1 MRYLNIMG
9 ALFIGGKTVDI
20 YDPEIQTGN
29 TSTNP
34 DDYAYNSRTAHGH
47 NPSIKATIS
56 NAIFFVKALAK
67 NELSIAFN
75 AEDKILY
82 GELNHFSKGTA
93 SIPAK
98 TTLSR
103 FAVTMDDPSKRR
115 IVYEGEAPD
124 DGNPYAILPYVA
136 AEVLFSENEELRK
149 SLVDAVN
156 FVHTG
161 PRYTAKS
168 CAFKFCDAF
177 YMGVKY
183 EFANVI
189 DIDVEEN
196 NLAIASIKEAYKM
209 GYFQDLAN
217 VNNAAGLS
225 DSAKYISEN
234 LEFPPCEAFSDIKKK
249 TRRKK
254 AAKKKETPNERWE
267 KMLKK
272 IKSGDYVLNFDW
284 LPEQLS
290 KIVPMSYLDGFI
302 PTEEFY
308 ALLDKIEL
316 RLNRHMVP
324 ATLCG
329 ETGPEA
335 IAKDIVNVLLYGDP
349 GSGKTSLVHALSAA
363 TGMPLYSIKFNEDSE
378 DDVFEGKNKIV
389 EGKISFV
396 GTDFLEGFAHGG
408 IILMEEINLGR
419 ANMLTSVMNQAME
432 YPFYIE
438 ENGYK
443 KVHRH
448 PLVAAFATMNLD
460 TDGTTTLNSAM
471 AQRFANKYMIG
482 EPTPEQFR
490 NILKKDGFPEIRI
503 NYVYG
508 VYDKIRSYLKDTSSR
523 TKYLKEISIRQCK
536 AALYDM
542 EEAAEFA
549 SEGKLDAEHAKTA
562 IFNSFYGA
570 LCIKSRK
577 LADAVKESIL
587 DTYPDYV
594 DE

>member
-1 MRYLNIMG
+1 MRSLNIMG
-9 ALFIGGKTVDI
+9 ELFSGGKTVDI
-20 YDPEIQTGN
+20 YDPVLTTGN

-34 DDYAYNSRTAHGH
+34 DDFAYNTRTAHGH

-67 NELSIAFN
+67 GELSIAFN
-75 AEDKILY
+75 AEDKIIY

-93 SIPAK
+93 SIPAR
-98 TTLSR
+98 TIISR
-103 FAVTMDDPSKRR
+103 FAVTMEADRRR
-115 IVYEGEAPD
+115 IVYEGDAPD

-161 PRYTAKS
+161 PRYTARS

-177 YMGVKY
+177 YMCVKY
-183 EFANVI
+183 EFEQILEV
-189 DIDVEEN
+189 DEYEN
-196 NLAIASIKEAYKM
+196 NLAVSSIKESYKM
-209 GYFQDLAN
+209 GYFQDLGN

-225 DSAKYISEN
+225 ASAKLISEE
-234 LEFPPCEAFSDIKKK
+234 LKLPPCEAFSDIKKK
-249 TRRKK
+249 ARRKK
-254 AAKKKETPNERWE
+254 ATKKKETAEERWE
-267 KMLKK
+267 RVLKK

-290 KIVPMSYLDGFI
+290 KIVPMSYLDNFI

-396 GTDFLEGFAHGG
+396 GTDFLEGFANGG

-490 NILKKDGFPEIRI
+490 NILKKDGFMETRI
-503 NYVYG
+503 DFVYG

-549 SEGKLDAEHAKTA
+549 SDGKLDAAHAKTA

>member
-1 MRYLNIMG
+1 MRSLNIMG
-9 ALFIGGKTVDI
+9 ELFSGGKTVDI
-20 YDPEIQTGN
+20 YDPVLQTGN
-29 TSTNP
+29 TSSDPFDNACATR
-34 DDYAYNSRTAHGH
+34 AAHGH
-47 NPSIKATIS
+47 SATAKATIN
-56 NAIFFVKALAK
+56 NAVFFVKAVVK
-67 NELSIAFN
+67 GELSIAFN

-82 GELNHFSKGTA
+82 GELNHFSKGTT

-98 TTLSR
+98 TTLGR

-115 IVYEGEAPD
+115 IVYEGDAPD
-124 DGNPYAILPYVA
+124 EGNPYAILPYVA
-136 AEVLFSENEELRK
+136 AEVLFSENDELYK
-149 SLVDAVN
+149 NFVSAVAS
-156 FVHTG
+156 VHTG
-161 PRYTAKS
+161 PRYTARR
-168 CAFKFCDAF
+168 CAFQFCDAF
-177 YMGVKY
+177 YMSAKY
-183 EFANVI
+183 EFAKA
-189 DIDVEEN
+189 DIDVYEN
-196 NLAIASIKEAYKM
+196 NLAIASIKESYKM

-267 KMLKK
+267 RMLKK

-396 GTDFLEGFAHGG
+396 GTDFLEGFANGG

-490 NILKKDGFPEIRI
+490 NILKKDGFQETRI
-503 NYVYG
+503 DYVYG

-549 SEGKLDAEHAKTA
+549 SDGKLDAEHAKTA

-587 DTYPDYV
+587 DTYPDYM

>member
-1 MRYLNIMG
+1 MRYLDILG
-9 ALFIGGKTVDI
+9 GLFVGGRTVDI
-20 YDPEIQTGN
+20 YSPALTTGN
-29 TSTNP
+29 TSIDPSDFAAETR
-34 DDYAYNSRTAHGH
+34 AAHGH
-47 NPSIKATIS
+47 NPAAKATIS
-56 NAIFFVKALAK
+56 NAIFFVKAVVK

-75 AEDKILY
+75 AEDKIIY
-82 GELNHFSKGTA
+82 GELNHFSKGTS

-98 TTLSR
+98 TISSK
-103 FAVTMDDPSKRR
+103 FAVVMDDPSKCR
-115 IVYEGEAPD
+115 IVYEEDAPD
-124 DGNPYAILPYVA
+124 EDNPYALLPYVA
-136 AEVLFSENEELRK
+136 AQVLFSENKELRE
-149 SLVDAVN
+149 S
-156 FVHTG
+156 FVHAVTEVRRG
-161 PRYTAKS
+161 RTPMAKS
-168 CAFKFCDAF
+168 FAYKFCDAF

-183 EFANVI
+183 EFAKTEK
-189 DIDVEEN
+189 IDVDEY
-196 NLAIASIKEAYKM
+196 NLAIASIKESYKM
-209 GYFQDLAN
+209 GYFQDLSN
-217 VNNAAGLS
+217 VSNADSLS
-225 DSAKYISEN
+225 ASAKLISEE
-234 LEFPPCEAFSDIKKK
+234 LKLPPCKAFSDIKKK

-254 AAKKKETPNERWE
+254 AVKKETPDKRWE
-267 KMLKK
+267 RVLKK
-272 IKSGDYVLNFDW
+272 IKSGEYVLNFDW
-284 LPEQLS
+284 QPEQLS

-308 ALLDKIEL
+308 TLLDKIEL

-329 ETGPEA
+329 ETGPED

-396 GTDFLEGFAHGG
+396 GTDFLEGFANGG

-490 NILKKDGFPEIRI
+490 NILKKDGFPETRI
-503 NYVYG
+503 DFVYG

-549 SEGKLDAEHAKTA
+549 SDGKLDAAHAKTA

-587 DTYPDYV
+587 DTYPDYI
-594 DE
+594 EE